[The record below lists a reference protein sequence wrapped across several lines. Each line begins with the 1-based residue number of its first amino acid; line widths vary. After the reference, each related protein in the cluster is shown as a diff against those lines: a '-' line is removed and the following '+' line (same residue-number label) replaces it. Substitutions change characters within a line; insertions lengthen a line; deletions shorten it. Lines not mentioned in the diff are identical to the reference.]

1 MSVIKINP
9 EAIIPSFPAAAKP
22 TASGGGKEDFGDFMT
37 KALNEINSLQ
47 NDAGEAQDKLVR
59 GEATELHQVMIAAE
73 KAGLSFDLL
82 LEIRRKLLDAYQEII
97 RMPV

>member
-1 MSVIKINP
+1 MKINP
-9 EAIIPSFPAAAKP
+9 QAIVPSFPAAAKP
-22 TASGGGKEDFGDFMT
+22 TASVEGKEGFGDFLT

-47 NDAGEAQDKLVR
+47 GDAGEAQDKLVR
-59 GEATELHQVMIAAE
+59 GEAPELHQVMIAAE